1 MAADHPRSGDG
12 HGRDA
17 EVGVFRTDGDGEQHG
32 GGEREPSGG
41 DAERDDKA
49 PRQKWYMFDSQTMLL
64 DRVSYIARK
73 NGAEVR
79 VETRWESWEAVK
91 RAGGGAAGGA
101 AGGRERGSEA
111 GGGRGGGRRTGR
123 RRDVWSA
130 VRNGSGK

>member
-79 VETRWESWEAVK
+79 VETRWENWEAVNGQAVARREEGK
-91 RAGGGAAGGA
+91 EVMRLEAAA
-101 AGGRERGSEA
+101 AAVGGRADDGTFGAR
-111 GGGRGGGRRTGR
+111 
-123 RRDVWSA
+123 
-130 VRNGSGK
+130 